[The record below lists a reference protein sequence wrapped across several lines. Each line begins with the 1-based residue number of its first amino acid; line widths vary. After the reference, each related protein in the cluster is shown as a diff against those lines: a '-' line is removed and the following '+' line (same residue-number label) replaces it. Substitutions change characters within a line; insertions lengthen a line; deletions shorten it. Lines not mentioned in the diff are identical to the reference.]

1 MLDAEFYDLIQ
12 SLWGA
17 FAGAMAAVPA
27 LPSAQPPPPILQLQA
42 GQAESPAWFLV
53 QAAEFDPEPLSVER
67 LRVRDIYA
75 SERIVAALLEIMAA
89 EQWFDRRGEE
99 YHLRSEGRA
108 VLDRLRANRAR
119 RLAALDLPAE
129 PLNRLER
136 RLRERLDRSLLAD
149 DPPGTWSLAHSRRR
163 APADDAPAAERLFQY
178 VADFNAFR
186 DDCHMASWRGLG
198 VEGYVWEAFGL
209 VANGDALTAAAL
221 FAALPYRG
229 YGVADY
235 DAALEQLR
243 ARGWL
248 ARSETGWAA
257 TDDGRAIR
265 AAAEAQTDA
274 AFYAPWAGLPAGDVP
289 AIAEDIHTLNRQLET
304 AA

>member
-17 FAGAMAAVPA
+17 FASAMAAVPA
-27 LPSAQPPPPILQLQA
+27 LPSVQPPPPILQLQA

-75 SERIVAALLEIMAA
+75 SERIVAALLEIMTA
-89 EQWFDRRGEE
+89 EKWFDRRGEE
-99 YHLRSEGRA
+99 YHLRFEGRA

-119 RLAALDLPAE
+119 RLGALTLPAE

-136 RLRERLDRSLLAD
+136 RLRELLDRSLLAG

-163 APADDAPAAERLFQY
+163 APADNAPAAERLFQH

-186 DDCHMASWRGLG
+186 DDCHMASWRDLG
-198 VEGYVWEAFGL
+198 VEGYIWEAFGL
-209 VANGDALTAAAL
+209 VAHGDAPTAAAL
-221 FAALPYRG
+221 FEALPYRG
-229 YGVADY
+229 YGVAEY
-235 DAALEQLR
+235 AAALEQLR
-243 ARGWL
+243 ARGWI
-248 ARSETGWAA
+248 APSDTGWTA
-257 TDDGRAIR
+257 TDDGRAVR
-265 AAAEAQTDA
+265 AAAEAQTNTY
-274 AFYAPWAGLPAGDVP
+274 FYAPWANLL
-289 AIAEDIHTLNRQLET
+289 AEDVLAIGDDIHALNRQLET
-304 AA
+304 VA